1 MGSGS
6 KKKSG
11 GGDDQR
17 PLLWRLPEVTSTELG
32 KIGPAFGLGVGC
44 GVGAGVGFFGGNFF
58 PPSPLSP
65 KGRIFHVFRCSIS
78 RYSWLVC
85 WVDI

>member
-44 GVGAGVGFFGGNFF
+44 GVGAGVGFFGGAGLGYGF
-58 PPSPLSP
+58 PGDRKS
-65 KGRIFHVFRCSIS
+65 V
-78 RYSWLVC
+78 V
-85 WVDI
+85 